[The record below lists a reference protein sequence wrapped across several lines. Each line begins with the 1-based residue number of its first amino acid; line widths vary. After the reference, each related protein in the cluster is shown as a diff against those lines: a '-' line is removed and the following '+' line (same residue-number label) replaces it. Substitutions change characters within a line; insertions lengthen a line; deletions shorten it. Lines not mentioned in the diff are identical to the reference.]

1 MSPMHRLSVVLLFT
15 ATACA
20 VKTEK
25 NPDSTVVDSTT
36 VTTSSTTVTPAPS
49 QTTPP
54 AQNPPPPRAPA
65 PAPADTPNTT
75 TWTVTAAGLGPLR
88 AGQTI
93 AQANAAVGGG
103 FSGSTANC
111 TYAVW
116 PKAPAGVAVMLANGR
131 VARVE
136 VRSGST
142 ATAAGARIGD
152 SEARINSLYAG
163 RVTSAPHKYNPG
175 GHYMTVTGGGSNR
188 IVFETD
194 GSSVTN
200 YRAGRTPEVEQVERC
215 G

>member
-1 MSPMHRLSVVLLFT
+1 MSPMHRLSVVLLVT

-20 VKTEK
+20 IKTEK
-25 NPDSTVVDSTT
+25 NPDTTVVDSTT
-36 VTTSSTTVTPAPS
+36 VTTTSTTVTPAPS

-54 AQNPPPPRAPA
+54 ANSPVPPRAPA

-75 TWTVTAAGLGPLR
+75 TWTITAAGLGPLR

-116 PKAPAGVAVMLANGR
+116 PTAPAGVAVMLANGR

-142 ATAAGARIGD
+142 ATGAGARIGD

-175 GHYMTVTGGGSNR
+175 GHYLTVTGSGSNR

>member
-1 MSPMHRLSVVLLFT
+1 MHRISVVLLFT

-65 PAPADTPNTT
+65 PVPADTPNTT
-75 TWTVTAAGLGPLR
+75 TWTVNAAGLGPLR

-116 PKAPAGVAVMLANGR
+116 PKAPGGVAVMLANGR

-152 SEARINSLYAG
+152 SEARINSLYPG

>member
-1 MSPMHRLSVVLLFT
+1 MSPTHRLSVLLLFT

-25 NPDSTVVDSTT
+25 TPDTTAVSSTS
-36 VTTSSTTVTPAPS
+36 VTTTNTTVTPAPS
-49 QTTPP
+49 QTTP
-54 AQNPPPPRAPA
+54 AENPPPPRAPA
-65 PAPADTPNTT
+65 PVPADTPNTT

>member
-1 MSPMHRLSVVLLFT
+1 MRRLSLLLLFT

-36 VTTSSTTVTPAPS
+36 ITTSTSTVTQAPS
-49 QTTPP
+49 QTTPV
-54 AQNPPPPRAPA
+54 AQTPA
-65 PAPADTPNTT
+65 PVSAPVDTPNTT
-75 TWTVTAAGLGPLR
+75 TWTMTAAGLGPLR

-93 AQANAAVGGG
+93 AEANSAVGGG
-103 FSGSTANC
+103 FSGSSGNC

-116 PKAPAGVAVMLANGR
+116 PSAPAGVAVMLANGR
-131 VARVE
+131 VARIE
-136 VRSGST
+136 VRSGAT

-163 RVTSAPHKYNPG
+163 RVTSSPHKYNPG
-175 GHYMTVTGGGSNR
+175 GHYLTVRGPGASNR

-200 YRAGRTPEVEQVERC
+200 YRAGRSPEVEQVEGC

>member
-1 MSPMHRLSVVLLFT
+1 MHSLSVVLLFT

-25 NPDSTVVDSTT
+25 TPDTTAVDSTT

-54 AQNPPPPRAPA
+54 AQNPAPPRAPA
-65 PAPADTPNTT
+65 PAPTDTPNTT
-75 TWTVTAAGLGPLR
+75 TLTVTAAGLGPLR

-93 AQANAAVGGG
+93 AEANAAVGGG

>member
-1 MSPMHRLSVVLLFT
+1 MSPMHRLSVLLLFT
-15 ATACA
+15 AAACA

-25 NPDSTVVDSTT
+25 TPDTTAVSSTS
-36 VTTSSTTVTPAPS
+36 VTTNTTVTPAPS
-49 QTTPP
+49 QTTP

-65 PAPADTPNTT
+65 PAPADTPITT

-93 AQANAAVGGG
+93 AEANAAVGGG

-142 ATAAGARIGD
+142 TTAAGARIGD

-163 RVTSAPHKYNPG
+163 RVTSAPHKYNQG
-175 GHYMTVTGGGSNR
+175 GHYLTVTGGGSNR

>member
-1 MSPMHRLSVVLLFT
+1 MPPMHRLSVVLLVT
-15 ATACA
+15 AAACA

-25 NPDSTVVDSTT
+25 NPDSTRVDSTT
-36 VTTSSTTVTPAPS
+36 VTTSTTVTPAPS
-49 QTTPP
+49 QTTPST
-54 AQNPPPPRAPA
+54 NPTPPRAPA

-175 GHYMTVTGGGSNR
+175 GHYMTVTGGGANR

-200 YRAGRTPEVEQVERC
+200 YRAGRSPEVEQVERC

>member
-1 MSPMHRLSVVLLFT
+1 MHRLSVILLFT

-25 NPDSTVVDSTT
+25 TPDTTAVDSTT
-36 VTTSSTTVTPAPS
+36 VTTSTTVTPAPS

-54 AQNPPPPRAPA
+54 AQNPPPPPA

-175 GHYMTVTGGGSNR
+175 GHYMTVTGGGANR

-200 YRAGRTPEVEQVERC
+200 YRAGRSPEVEQVERC

>member
-1 MSPMHRLSVVLLFT
+1 MSPLHRFSVVLLFT

-20 VKTEK
+20 VKTDK
-25 NPDSTVVDSTT
+25 NPDTTVVDTTT
-36 VTTSSTTVTPAPS
+36 VTTSNTTVTPAPS
-49 QTTPP
+49 QTTTPP
-54 AQNPPPPRAPA
+54 AQNPPPPPV

-93 AQANAAVGGG
+93 AQANTAVGGG

-142 ATAAGARIGD
+142 ATSAGARIGD

-163 RVTSAPHKYNPG
+163 RVTSSPHKYNPG
-175 GHYMTVTGGGSNR
+175 GHYLTVTGGGANR
-188 IVFETD
+188 IIFETD

>member
-1 MSPMHRLSVVLLFT
+1 MSPINRLSAVLLVT

-25 NPDSTVVDSTT
+25 NPDTTAVDSTT
-36 VTTSSTTVTPAPS
+36 VTTTST
-49 QTTPP
+49 
-54 AQNPPPPRAPA
+54 N
-65 PAPADTPNTT
+65 NTT

-103 FSGSTANC
+103 FSGTTGNC

-116 PKAPAGVAVMLANGR
+116 GKAPAGVAVMLANGR

-142 ATAAGARIGD
+142 ATAAGAAIGS

-163 RVTSAPHKYNPG
+163 RVTSTPHKYNPG

-194 GSSVTN
+194 GTSVTT

>member
-1 MSPMHRLSVVLLFT
+1 MSPSPMHRLSVVLLFT

-36 VTTSSTTVTPAPS
+36 VTTSTTVTPAPS
-49 QTTPP
+49 QTTPSN
-54 AQNPPPPRAPA
+54 NPTPPRAPT

-88 AGQTI
+88 AGMTI
-93 AQANAAVGGG
+93 AQAHAAVGGG
-103 FSGSTANC
+103 FSGSTGNC

-175 GHYMTVTGGGSNR
+175 GH
-188 IVFETD
+188 
-194 GSSVTN
+194 
-200 YRAGRTPEVEQVERC
+200 
-215 G
+215 

>member
-1 MSPMHRLSVVLLFT
+1 MPPTHRLSVALLFA

-25 NPDSTVVDSTT
+25 TPDTTAVSSTSVTTTNTT
-36 VTTSSTTVTPAPS
+36 VTQAPS
-49 QTTPP
+49 QMTPP
-54 AQNPPPPRAPA
+54 AQNPPPPAPV
-65 PAPADTPNTT
+65 DTPNTT
-75 TWTVTAAGLGPLR
+75 TWTVNAAGLGPLHT
-88 AGQTI
+88 GQTI

-116 PKAPAGVAVMLANGR
+116 PTAPAGVAVMLVNGR

-142 ATAAGARIGD
+142 ATSAGARIGD
-152 SEARINSLYAG
+152 SEARINAMYAG
-163 RVTSAPHKYNPG
+163 RVTSGPHKYNPG
-175 GHYMTVTGGGSNR
+175 GHYITVTGAGSNR

-194 GSSVTN
+194 GSRVTN
-200 YRAGRTPEVEQVERC
+200 YRAGRSPEVEQVERC